1 MLKWSNSFLS
11 KFSSLLNYPKITKS
25 YSTSEFKNTNL
36 SYCQGPTGVR
46 LLDQT
51 IGEALH
57 NTSIKFPYVECLISA
72 HQKVKLTYEEFNFK
86 VDQVAKS
93 LIALGLPTG
102 SKIGVY
108 APNSEEWVLVQ
119 FACARVGFILVNINP
134 AYQVNDLKY
143 VLKKVGVNCLV
154 MPRMLKTSNYL
165 QIMTQLAPEL
175 VNVKGNSQNPVNLN
189 IKDLPNLK
197 QIILLSD
204 ASCGE
209 IFDKEGKVLNI
220 SDDKFYRELSQEN
233 NLIYWNDFYNKSFIS
248 KKSYCLEEEYLK
260 RKSSVKVDDPTNIQF
275 TSGTTGLP
283 KGAVL
288 SHYNILNNGYLVGKT
303 LEYSPKDKVLIS
315 VPLYHCFG
323 AVMGNLACISHG
335 ATIIYP
341 NGSFDGNKS
350 LKVLSEERATSLY
363 GVPTMFIEILKTQQK
378 TKLDIS
384 SVKKGIMAGS
394 VCPKY
399 LMDRCIS
406 ELNMTDL
413 TICYGMT
420 ELSPVSHQT
429 TPYDTFERKT
439 STVGSLLPHTITKI
453 VDEEGVVVERNVTGE
468 ICTKSYG
475 LMLGYYEDAEAT
487 RNAIENGFMKTGDL
501 GFIDNDGYLHIE
513 GRKKDT
519 IIRGGENISP
529 KELEDF
535 LGSHPKVE
543 DVQVLAA
550 KDEKFGDEICAWV
563 KVKAEFKG
571 SLNKEEIIHFC
582 KKKIAHY
589 KIPRYVRFVDSF
601 PMTVTGKPQK
611 YKMREI
617 TNQILKDK
625 LEEL

>member
-1 MLKWSNSFLS
+1 MKNLRHILPKIKTNRY
-11 KFSSLLNYPKITKS
+11 FSSL
-25 YSTSEFKNTNL
+25 EFKNTKMSICN
-36 SYCQGPTGVR
+36 GPTGVR
-46 LLDQT
+46 LLEHT
-51 IGEALH
+51 IGETLHLTALK
-57 NTSIKFPYVECLISA
+57 NPYVTCLISA
-72 HQKVKLTYEEFNFK
+72 HQNIRRTYEEMNYK

-93 LIALGLPTG
+93 LISLGLPIG

-143 VLKKVGVNCLV
+143 VLNKVGINCLI
-154 MPRMLKTSNYL
+154 MPRMLKSTNYL
-165 QIMTQLAPEL
+165 EIITQIAPEL
-175 VNVKGNSQNPVNLN
+175 LKSVGRSPLNLN
-189 IKDLPNLK
+189 LRDLPQLK
-197 QIILLSD
+197 NIILLSD
-204 ASCGE
+204 SSCGD
-209 IFDKEGKVLNI
+209 ILNKEGKIINEKN
-220 SDDKFYRELSQEN
+220 DEFYQKLCGQN
-233 NLIYWNDFYNKSFIS
+233 NLIYWHDFLERKFLLDSQKDSLRLDEEFSNR
-248 KKSYCLEEEYLK
+248 KK
-260 RKSSVKVDDPTNIQF
+260 SVKVDDPTNIQF

-288 SHYNILNNGYLVGKT
+288 SHYNIMNNGYLVGRT
-303 LEYSPKDKVLIS
+303 LNYSPQDKVLIQ

-323 AVMGNLACISHG
+323 AVMGNLACIAHG
-335 ATIIYP
+335 ATIVYP
-341 NGSFDGNKS
+341 NGTFDSHKS
-350 LKVLSEERATSLY
+350 VKVMSQEKATSLY
-363 GVPTMFIEILKTQQK
+363 GVPTMFIDVLNTQQK
-378 TKLDIS
+378 MKLNIS

-399 LMDRCIS
+399 LMDRCIL
-406 ELNMTDL
+406 ELGMTDL

-429 TPYDTFERKT
+429 SPYDNVEKKT

-453 VDEEGVVVERNVTGE
+453 VDEDGEIVERNVVGE

-475 LMLGYYEDAEAT
+475 LMLGYYEDSEAT
-487 RNAIENGFMKTGDL
+487 NDTIRQGFMKTGDL
-501 GFIDNDGYLHIE
+501 GYIDDDGYLHIE

-535 LGSHPKVE
+535 LGSHPMIE
-543 DVQVLAA
+543 DVQVIAV
-550 KDEKFGDEICAWV
+550 KDEKFGDEICTWI
-563 KVKAEFKG
+563 KVRSEYKG
-571 SLNKEEIIHFC
+571 QIKKDDIINFC

-611 YKMREI
+611 FKMREI
-617 TNQILKDK
+617 SNQILKDQTEF
-625 LEEL
+625 L